1 MDITLAAFLSSSY
14 QNLKSSCTPA
24 TFYKVNDHEYVFSC
38 VQRATSGLD
47 RGLAASPE
55 STEDVERKAAAL
67 ERAGR
72 IVDLSEDLKLMQ
84 GLWKLVYSSGFQ
96 SGSLGG
102 RRPGPEIGRT
112 PIKLGEVWSM
122 LTPLHCPFI
131 CGSGVDISG
140 MKGSLE
146 GVHAQCGAH

>member
-1 MDITLAAFLSSSY
+1 M
-14 QNLKSSCTPA
+14 SSCTPA
-24 TFYKVNDHEYVFSC
+24 TFYKVNDHRYVISC

-55 STEDVERKAAAL
+55 SSEDVERKAAAL

-72 IVDLSEDLKLMQ
+72 IVDLSQDLERMQ
-84 GLWKLVYSSGFQ
+84 GLWKLVYSSGFL

-112 PIKLGEVWSM
+112 PIKLGEVS
-122 LTPLHCPFI
+122 PLHSPFI
-131 CGSGVDISG
+131 FGPG
-140 MKGSLE
+140 K
-146 GVHAQCGAH
+146 